1 MSRTKRK
8 DPLHVARKRPD
19 FVTIL
24 GETAKLAPTDAELA
38 VAARDG
44 KPSSK
49 PGRKAKRYLH
59 KGRKAKVRTAL
70 SRVVA
75 DPDAAPLPV
84 SRRTDVWDYN

>member
-8 DPLHVARKRPD
+8 DPLHVAPKRPD
-19 FVTIL
+19 YVHVIHV
-24 GETAKLAPTDAELA
+24 AKGTPTDAELA

-59 KGRKAKVRTAL
+59 KGQKARVRKAL
-70 SRVVA
+70 SRVVD

-84 SRRTDVWDYN
+84 AKRTDVWDYN